1 MSRKTLDCAGAGV
14 GWATVE
20 GVGICEYLFRD
31 RIDRIDRI
39 DGENINIEWRERERE
54 KCVSGRAVQS

>member
-31 RIDRIDRI
+31 RIDRID
-39 DGENINIEWRERERE
+39 GENINIE
-54 KCVSGRAVQS
+54 